1 MSFDFLSI
9 ISVIIH
15 EILKAGVGMSLKVL
29 FVHGGTL
36 EKAGTERYMMNVLN
50 HAQSHD
56 IHIDFLV
63 FGTKESFYDEE
74 VLMRGSKI
82 YRIPYQFHDFKKQH
96 VSIRKIKKQIEKE
109 NYDIVHSH
117 MNALNYRVIK
127 EMKKLGIKYSI
138 SHSHATRHFAENSH
152 LISFLDQEKPKIAD
166 EANILLA
173 CSNEA
178 GEFLYGNKNFIV
190 LHNGIDLHSFGY
202 SKKIR
207 NAMRDGLN
215 LDDKLVIGHAGR
227 FTFEKNHNFVID
239 VFNELHKIKINSEL
253 LLLGEGPLEE
263 KVMQKV
269 KAYGLEKN
277 VQFLGVQEYIE
288 DYYQAMDIFLLPS
301 LFEGLV
307 TVLIEAQAS
316 GLLCIAS
323 EDLPH
328 LSDLTEHIYYQP
340 IDDPK
345 VWANLILEK
354 QDYKRR
360 SQTEQ
365 LQEHGFDATSDV
377 LKLFEIYE
385 RLIK

>member
-1 MSFDFLSI
+1 MSI
-9 ISVIIH
+9 
-15 EILKAGVGMSLKVL
+15 KVL

-63 FGTKESFYDEE
+63 FGTKDSYYDEE

-82 YRIPYQFHDFKKQH
+82 YRVPYQFSDFTRPH
-96 VSIRKIKKQIEKE
+96 LSIRKIKSMIKKE

-207 NAMRDGLN
+207 NA
-215 LDDKLVIGHAGR
+215 
-227 FTFEKNHNFVID
+227 
-239 VFNELHKIKINSEL
+239 
-253 LLLGEGPLEE
+253 LGEGNIKLANSYLGYNYTLGGKVVLGKQLGRTIGYPTANIQIEE
-263 KVMQKV
+263 SYKLIPKIGVYAVYALINGQRISGMMNIGFNPTVEGTKLTVEINLFDFNQDI
-269 KAYGLEKN
+269 YD
-277 VQFLGVQEYIE
+277 QFLKIEIVQRLRDEKKFDSLQDLKNQLAQDEVAARKIC
-288 DYYQAMDIFLLPS
+288 QIF
-301 LFEGLV
+301 
-307 TVLIEAQAS
+307 
-316 GLLCIAS
+316 
-323 EDLPH
+323 
-328 LSDLTEHIYYQP
+328 
-340 IDDPK
+340 
-345 VWANLILEK
+345 
-354 QDYKRR
+354 
-360 SQTEQ
+360 
-365 LQEHGFDATSDV
+365 
-377 LKLFEIYE
+377 
-385 RLIK
+385 